1 MINNQNNK
9 ELNSYEDIISSLTAE
24 VESLRHQLAVKTHN
38 QLLLKL
44 QDKSKHQQVHSKSEK
59 KLKEIQLHFQ
69 DELTLTKELIDIQ
82 SVIDTLNSKIND
94 KQFAMYIT
102 ERSNMFSQVKE
113 LSTQVLQLKEQL
125 NAQSRMLNEKKRM
138 FNELIKRRENIE
150 NYVNT
155 NKRSNLSSLFCVY
168 NKYVYEIQNLNN
180 EYTRKRSMILLN
192 QQNMKIQKLIEQLS
206 IRDEYIT
213 NYNKQLLQMKTELK
227 YEEDNN
233 IKPIKDLLTE
243 YMIKPHN
250 VLSLHMFPQI
260 KTFKPLTKADHTFS
274 KHITH
279 QTPSLS
285 PSSLP
290 LIRNNST
297 PQLNTSNVNS
307 NNITRST
314 HFMHDNTLSVNSVRH
329 KYDYSKYSNPN
340 IFKLKKVFKTKT
352 NEIIQKAKNNE
363 LSELKLSI
371 LNDKYSGSKLK
382 YVNNK
387 HNKNNEEHNDY
398 VITFEAK
405 LLNKSLH
412 NGTMYSNFSDK
423 ETCTNINETNTIH
436 YHNNNKEPL
445 SGRNYNH
452 YIYNSKS
459 LNIKEREIDL
469 KIKKLLGRKYKY
481 SPYIK

>member
-213 NYNKQLLQMKTELK
+213 NYNKQLYQLKTELK
-227 YEEDNN
+227 YEEDND
-233 IKPIKDLLTE
+233 IKQIKDILTE
-243 YMIKPHN
+243 YMIKPN
-250 VLSLHMFPQI
+250 NNEPSLHMFPQI
-260 KTFKPLTKADHTFS
+260 RTFKPLTKDDSSFNN
-274 KHITH
+274 HITH
-279 QTPSLS
+279 KTSSLS

-290 LIRNNST
+290 LLIRNNST
-297 PQLNTSNVNS
+297 PQLNISNTNS
-307 NNITRST
+307 NNITRNT
-314 HFMHDNTLSVNSVRH
+314 HFNGVRQH
-329 KYDYSKYSNPN
+329 NKYDYSKYSNPN

-352 NEIIQKAKNNE
+352 NEIIQKAINNE

-382 YVNNK
+382 YVNNNNN
-387 HNKNNEEHNDY
+387 NKSNKEHNDY
-398 VITFEAK
+398 VITFEAN
-405 LLNKSLH
+405 LLNKSVH
-412 NGTMYSNFSDK
+412 DGTLYSNVSDK
-423 ETCTNINETNTIH
+423 ETPKHI
-436 YHNNNKEPL
+436 NNNNIYKGNL
-445 SGRNYNH
+445 SGRNYNYNH
-452 YIYNSKS
+452 YIYNSNS
-459 LNIKEREIDL
+459 LNIKERAIDL
-469 KIKKLLGRKYKY
+469 KIKKLLGNKYKY